1 MICFLLVYEVYS
13 RGMETKGY
21 FRQDLFALHLSK
33 LVEDSKGVEAAFL
46 VNAEGFAMASAGKAF
61 SVNEIAALST
71 LAGNALKRARS
82 HSGLN
87 DADEVIII
95 NPERRY
101 IVCKEFE
108 HKGETT
114 GSYLLVI
121 VCSETS
127 YDAAALNSTVVK
139 INDALGDFY

>member
-1 MICFLLVYEVYS
+1 MD
-13 RGMETKGY
+13 TTGY

-46 VNAEGFAMASAGKAF
+46 VNAEGFPMASAGKAL

-71 LAGNALKRARS
+71 LASSALKRARS
-82 HSGLN
+82 HTELN
-87 DADEVIII
+87 DADEVIIT

-108 HKGETT
+108 HRGETA

-121 VCSETS
+121 VCSEAS
-127 YDAAALNSTVVK
+127 YDAAAFDSVVEK